1 MQWNAEKNA
10 GFTTGTPWLMTNPCY
25 TEVNVAA
32 QEEDPDSILN
42 FYRKVIRLRKDYPIV
57 VYGSY
62 ELLYP
67 EHDKIYAYER
77 ILGQEKL
84 LVVCNFAGEAMD
96 LEIPAEF
103 VEKSAKLLISNYPE
117 TKITDT
123 LHLQPYEARVYH
135 IEG

>member
-1 MQWNAEKNA
+1 MKMKTWKKAMLILLMLA
-10 GFTTGTPWLMTNPCY
+10 LSLTPCVSNLLP
-25 TEVNVAA
+25 
-32 QEEDPDSILN
+32 PLN
-42 FYRKVIRLRKDYPIV
+42 SSFK
-57 VYGSY
+57 
-62 ELLYP
+62 ELK
-67 EHDKIYAYER
+67 EIYAYER

-103 VEKSAKLLISNYPE
+103 VEKSAKLLISNYPG

>member
-1 MQWNAEKNA
+1 M
-10 GFTTGTPWLMTNPCY
+10 
-25 TEVNVAA
+25 
-32 QEEDPDSILN
+32 
-42 FYRKVIRLRKDYPIV
+42 

-84 LVVCNFAGEAMD
+84 LVVCNFSGESMD
-96 LEIPAEF
+96 LLFPADL
-103 VEKSAKLLISNYPE
+103 VEKSGKLLISNYRG

>member
-1 MQWNAEKNA
+1 MMRYINRKGRDNARTPMQWNAEKNA

-25 TEVNVAA
+25 TKINVAA

-62 ELLYP
+62 ELL
-67 EHDKIYAYER
+67 A
-77 ILGQEKL
+77 
-84 LVVCNFAGEAMD
+84 CNFAGEAMD

-103 VEKSAKLLISNYPE
+103 VEKSAKLLISNYPG